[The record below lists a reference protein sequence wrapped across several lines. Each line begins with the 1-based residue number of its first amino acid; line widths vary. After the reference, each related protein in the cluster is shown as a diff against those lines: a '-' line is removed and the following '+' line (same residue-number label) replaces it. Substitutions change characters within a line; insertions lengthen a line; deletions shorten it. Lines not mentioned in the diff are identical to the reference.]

1 MNDTLKYVYFKVVCN
16 YICTP
21 TPMYIIPLKIDS
33 SLLFLS
39 GLPICLFYQYRY
51 ICAKMSDAERTTE
64 QLRDSGGLAA
74 IARMLREQQES
85 KQNNNENKQQPPEK
99 ILKESK
105 RTREEDKEEKKK
117 KRKKEK
123 KEKKEKKAKKREE
136 KSKNCDVNTANRDE
150 DVQML
155 SNKRRELWSLLDTIA
170 SKKDSKDLK
179 TTKAKVNAILDAVV
193 LNVSKRSSTYDVGII
208 GEQVHSWR
216 KMIREHCE
224 EEEGDD
230 RGNVDAV
237 LNVLKQMLNVI
248 MVSSPSLC
256 SENSSTMLEKFS
268 PFASQL
274 RAFDKSVVQ

>member
-1 MNDTLKYVYFKVVCN
+1 MYFKAVCN
-16 YICTP
+16 
-21 TPMYIIPLKIDS
+21 YIIPLKIDS

-85 KQNNNENKQQPPEK
+85 KQNNNEENKQQPPEK
-99 ILKESK
+99 ILKETK

>member
-1 MNDTLKYVYFKVVCN
+1 M
-16 YICTP
+16 
-21 TPMYIIPLKIDS
+21 
-33 SLLFLS
+33 
-39 GLPICLFYQYRY
+39 
-51 ICAKMSDAERTTE
+51 
-64 QLRDSGGLAA
+64 
-74 IARMLREQQES
+74 
-85 KQNNNENKQQPPEK
+85 
-99 ILKESK
+99 
-105 RTREEDKEEKKK
+105 
-117 KRKKEK
+117 
-123 KEKKEKKAKKREE
+123 
-136 KSKNCDVNTANRDE
+136 
-150 DVQML
+150 
-155 SNKRRELWSLLDTIA
+155 LDTIA
-170 SKKDSKDLK
+170 SKKDFKDLK

-230 RGNVDAV
+230 RGNVDPV
-237 LNVLKQMLNVI
+237 LNVLKQMLNVV

>member
-1 MNDTLKYVYFKVVCN
+1 
-16 YICTP
+16 
-21 TPMYIIPLKIDS
+21 MYIIPLKIDS

-85 KQNNNENKQQPPEK
+85 KQNNNEENKQQPPEK

>member
-1 MNDTLKYVYFKVVCN
+1 
-16 YICTP
+16 
-21 TPMYIIPLKIDS
+21 
-33 SLLFLS
+33 
-39 GLPICLFYQYRY
+39 
-51 ICAKMSDAERTTE
+51 MSNAERTTE

-85 KQNNNENKQQPPEK
+85 KQNNNELENKQQPPEK

-105 RTREEDKEEKKK
+105 RTREEDKDEKKK

-123 KEKKEKKAKKREE
+123 KEKKAKKREE
-136 KSKNCDVNTANRDE
+136 NSKNCDVNAVNRDE

-179 TTKAKVNAILDAVV
+179 TTKAKVNVILDAVV

-224 EEEGDD
+224 EEEGD

-274 RAFDKSVVQ
+274 RAFDKNVVQ

>member
-1 MNDTLKYVYFKVVCN
+1 
-16 YICTP
+16 
-21 TPMYIIPLKIDS
+21 
-33 SLLFLS
+33 
-39 GLPICLFYQYRY
+39 
-51 ICAKMSDAERTTE
+51 MSNAERTTE

-85 KQNNNENKQQPPEK
+85 KQNNNELENKQQPPEK

-123 KEKKEKKAKKREE
+123 KAKKREE
-136 KSKNCDVNTANRDE
+136 NSKNCDVNAVNRDE

-170 SKKDSKDLK
+170 SKKYSKDLK
-179 TTKAKVNAILDAVV
+179 TTKAKVNVILDAVV

-274 RAFDKSVVQ
+274 RAFDKNVVQ